1 MTELFKKLRLTT
13 QTELLIVNPPDFF
26 KTEVDTVSSESG
38 LSIDYEKRNDKYPF
52 IMLFV
57 LSLNDVIQKAEEIS
71 GTIEDDGV
79 LWICYPK
86 KSSRKYKTELSRDN
100 VLQPFGAYGFEGVTQ
115 VSIDEDWSALRIR
128 QADKIKTMTRSWALS
143 EKGKER
149 IGKK

>member
-1 MTELFKKLRLTT
+1 MSELFKKLRLTT
-13 QTELLIVNPPDFF
+13 QKELLILNPPDAF
-26 KTEVDTVSSESG
+26 KKETDSISASGVTFDFVKKSE
-38 LSIDYEKRNDKYPF
+38 KYPF

-57 LSLNDVIQKAEEIS
+57 LSLYEVAEKAGEIS
-71 GTIEDDGV
+71 GTIEEDGV
-79 LWICYPK
+79 LWVCYPK
-86 KSSRKYKTELSRDN
+86 KSSKKYKTELSRDN

-128 QADKIKTMTRSWALS
+128 QADKIKSMTRSWALS

>member
-1 MTELFKKLRLTT
+1 MSELFKKLRLTI
-13 QTELLIVNPPDFF
+13 QKELLILNPPYPFKKETDSISSSGVTVDFA
-26 KTEVDTVSSESG
+26 KKSE
-38 LSIDYEKRNDKYPF
+38 KYPF

-57 LSLNDVIQKAEEIS
+57 LSLNEVAEKAEEIS

-79 LWICYPK
+79 LWVCYPK
-86 KSSRKYKTELSRDN
+86 KSSKKYKTELSRDN

-128 QADKIKTMTRSWALS
+128 QADKIKSMTRSWALS

>member
-1 MTELFKKLRLTT
+1 MSELFKKLRLTT
-13 QTELLIVNPPDFF
+13 QKELLILNPPDTF
-26 KTEVDTVSSESG
+26 KKEADSLSASGIIVDFAKRSE
-38 LSIDYEKRNDKYPF
+38 KYHF

-57 LSLNDVIQKAEEIS
+57 LSLNEVSGKAEEIS

-79 LWICYPK
+79 LWVCYPK
-86 KSSRKYKTELSRDN
+86 KSSKKYKTELSRDN

-149 IGKK
+149 IGKN

>member
-1 MTELFKKLRLTT
+1 MSELFKKLRLTT
-13 QTELLIVNPPDFF
+13 QKELLILNPPDDF
-26 KTEVDTVSSESG
+26 KKETESLSASEIT
-38 LSIDYEKRNDKYPF
+38 IDFVKKSEKYHF

-57 LSLNDVIQKAEEIS
+57 LSLNEVSGSAEEIS
-71 GTIEDDGV
+71 GSIGEDGI

-86 KSSRKYKTELSRDN
+86 KSSKKYKTELSRDN
-100 VLQPFGAYGFEGVTQ
+100 VLQPFGEFGFEGVTQ

>member
-1 MTELFKKLRLTT
+1 MSELFKKLRLTT
-13 QTELLIVNPPDFF
+13 QKELLIINPPDVF
-26 KTEVDTVSSESG
+26 KKEADKMAAESG
-38 LSIDYEKRNDKYPF
+38 IMIDYEKKNEEYPF

-57 LSLNDVIQKAEEIS
+57 LNLKSVSEQAEEIS
-71 GTIEDDGV
+71 DTIGDDGV

-86 KSSRKYKTELSRDN
+86 KSSKKYKTELSRDN
-100 VLQPFGAYGFEGVTQ
+100 VLQPFGEFGFEGVTQ

-128 QADKIKTMTRSWALS
+128 QADKIKNMTRSWALS

>member
-1 MTELFKKLRLTT
+1 MSELFKKLRLTT
-13 QTELLIVNPPDFF
+13 QKHMLIINPPDGF
-26 KTEVDTVSSESG
+26 KKETDILSESG
-38 LSIDYEKRNDKYPF
+38 ITIDLVKKSEKYPF

-57 LSLNDVIQKAEEIS
+57 LNLNDVSGKAEEIS
-71 GTIEDDGV
+71 GAIDDDGV
-79 LWICYPK
+79 LWVCYPK

-128 QADKIKTMTRSWALS
+128 QADKIKNMTRSWALS

-149 IGKK
+149 IGKN

>member
-1 MTELFKKLRLTT
+1 MSELFRKLRLTT
-13 QTELLIVNPPDFF
+13 QKELLIVNPPDGL
-26 KTEVDTVSSESG
+26 KKEADSLLAESG
-38 LSIDYEKRNDKYPF
+38 LIIDFEKKSEKYPF

-57 LSLNDVIQKAEEIS
+57 LSLNEVLKNAEEIS
-71 GTIEDDGV
+71 GTIEEDGV

-128 QADKIKTMTRSWALS
+128 QADKIKSMTRSWALS

>member
-1 MTELFKKLRLTT
+1 MSELFKKLRLTT
-13 QTELLIVNPPDFF
+13 QKELLILNPPDAF
-26 KTEVDTVSSESG
+26 KKETDSISASGVTFDFVKKSE
-38 LSIDYEKRNDKYPF
+38 KYPF

-57 LSLNDVIQKAEEIS
+57 LSLNEVAEKAGEIS
-71 GTIEDDGV
+71 GTIEEDGV
-79 LWICYPK
+79 LWVCYPK
-86 KSSRKYKTELSRDN
+86 KSSKKYKTELSRDN

-128 QADKIKTMTRSWALS
+128 QADKIKSMTRSWALS